1 MAEDLPRR
9 TFAVDTNIFRE
20 LGEYLVGR
28 NSTALVELIKNSY
41 DADATNVI
49 VHGEAL
55 GTPEGFI
62 RVIDD
67 GTGMSPVQFAQGFL
81 TIAGRTKRDAERT
94 SSRYRRRFTGAK
106 GVGRL
111 AAHKLARHLE
121 VRSVPSGEG
130 FRTGIEAAV
139 DWDLIEK
146 RSTLNDLDDD
156 TPRVST
162 FPVDAATESG
172 TAITLTRL
180 RQVWTTRTRSDF
192 LRELNTFLPPS
203 VLKDE
208 MGSPLLDSKLLFL
221 MPEVRDAD
229 SDDPGFQVE
238 LSGDF
243 DAGEELWPDLANL
256 TWWVIEIDARPDGV
270 DYGIAPT
277 DRALDSKY
285 PDAERREFKVSHPDP
300 DAGPFFQARV
310 LVREGQAPRT
320 HATAIKAMSGIRVYM
335 EGFRVLPYG
344 EPRDDWLGITADY
357 AGRSTSPLELLERVP
372 DADEPQEKEG
382 LVVLPQTAYVGGV
395 FLTDRR
401 SGGLQMVVNREGFV
415 PGPATAHLTD
425 LVRTG
430 VDLSTRVRARYSVER
445 RQKRRVE
452 REKAAAR
459 RVEEQE
465 PDGTATP
472 ERKGAAGPRTLDQL
486 TKSVGELREAISK
499 ATSEAS
505 SGNLEAVAASL
516 QEALPAL
523 EMVEDVQED
532 MVSEEALTRVL
543 ASVGTQMSAF
553 IHDLSG
559 LVSAARDAHALV
571 ESVRKDSSLTRE
583 QRSTLAPLDRSLH
596 ELQHALERQ
605 AAYLTD
611 VISAEARKR
620 RSRQRIHDRFES
632 AARLVMTSAQRR
644 GIEITNKIPEG
655 LRTPPMFP
663 AELTTVFA
671 NLLTNAIKAAG
682 DGGAVRATGAKREGG
697 TVVVHVDNTG
707 DAVNLDNSERLFAAF
722 ESTTTSI
729 DPVLGQGM
737 GLGLPI
743 TRSILDEYRA
753 EVRFAEPP
761 AGFSTR
767 VTVTFPKR

>member
-1 MAEDLPRR
+1 MAMAEDLPRR

-41 DADATNVI
+41 DADATYVI
-49 VHGEAL
+49 VHGEGL
-55 GTPEGFI
+55 GTSKGFV
-62 RVIDD
+62 RVTDD
-67 GTGMSPVQFAQGFL
+67 GTGMTPWEFAEGFL
-81 TIAGRTKRDAERT
+81 TIAGRTKRAAVRT
-94 SSRYRRRFTGAK
+94 SSQYRRRFTGAK

-121 VRSVPSGEG
+121 VRSVPAGDHA
-130 FRTGIEAAV
+130 RTGVEAAV

-146 RSTLNDLDDD
+146 SSTLDDLDD
-156 TPRVST
+156 TPTVST
-162 FPVDAATESG
+162 FPVEATAESG
-172 TAITLTRL
+172 TTITLTRL
-180 RQVWTTRTRSDF
+180 RQVWTKRTQSDF

-208 MGSPLLDSKLLFL
+208 MSTRLLDSELLFL
-221 MPEVRDAD
+221 APEVRDAD
-229 SDDPGFQVE
+229 SDDPGFEVE
-238 LSGDF
+238 LSGEF
-243 DAGEELWPDLANL
+243 DAGEELWPDLTNL
-256 TWWVIEIDARPDGV
+256 TWWVIEVDARPDGV

-277 DRALDSKY
+277 DRALDKY
-285 PDAERREFKVSHPDP
+285 PDAERREFRIGHPDP
-300 DAGPFFQARV
+300 EGGPFFQARI
-310 LVREGQAPRT
+310 LVREGPAPRT
-320 HATAIKAMSGIRVYM
+320 HATALKAMSGIRVYM

-357 AGRSTSPLELLERVP
+357 AGRSTSSLELLERVP

-382 LVVLPQTAYVGGV
+382 LVVLPQTAYVGAV
-395 FLTDRR
+395 FLTDRK

-415 PGPATAHLTD
+415 PGPVTAHLTD

-430 VDLSTRVRARYSVER
+430 IDLSTRIRARYSVER

-459 RVEEQE
+459 RAEEQQPKSTIVE
-465 PDGTATP
+465 G
-472 ERKGAAGPRTLDQL
+472 ERTAGPRTLDQL
-486 TKSVGELREAISK
+486 GKSVREIRDAISR
-499 ATSEAS
+499 ATDEAS
-505 SGNLEAVAASL
+505 NGNLEAVTASL

-523 EMVEDVQED
+523 ELVEDVHED
-532 MVSEEALTRVL
+532 VVSEEALTRVL

-571 ESVRKDSSLTRE
+571 VSVRKDPSLSRE

-632 AARLVMTSAQRR
+632 AARLVITSAQRR
-644 GIEITNKIPEG
+644 GIDITNEIPKDM
-655 LRTPPMFP
+655 RTPPMFP

-671 NLLTNAIKAAG
+671 NLLTNAIKAAS
-682 DGGAVRATGAKREGG
+682 DGGAIRATGATREDGS
-697 TVVVHVDNTG
+697 VVVHVDNTG
-707 DAVNLDNSERLFAAF
+707 EAVDLANAERLFAAF
-722 ESTTTSI
+722 ESTTTNI

-753 EVRFAEPP
+753 EVQFTDPP
-761 AGFSTR
+761 RGFSTR
-767 VTVTFPKR
+767 VTLTFPKR